1 VILRDGR
8 AAVSFAG
15 AAIQGTSTSMRR
27 LAFAALLAAAA
38 CARDSRPEP
47 TPMKLVPAQLVG
59 CAIEAPSL
67 KSGGAAIPD
76 MSADFQVDPR
86 GRVREVHIQGGG
98 GPHAKALKR
107 HLESCQ
113 YEPATRDGRP
123 VASRRAAVY
132 GGYQ

>member
-1 VILRDGR
+1 
-8 AAVSFAG
+8 
-15 AAIQGTSTSMRR
+15 MRR
-27 LAFAALLAAAA
+27 LAFAALIAAAA

-47 TPMKLVPAQLVG
+47 KPMKLVSAQLVG
-59 CAIEAPSL
+59 CAIEAPST
-67 KSGGAAIPD
+67 KAGGASVPD

-86 GRVREVHIQGGG
+86 GRVRDVHIQGG

-113 YEPATRDGRP
+113 YEPATKDGRP

>member
-1 VILRDGR
+1 
-8 AAVSFAG
+8 
-15 AAIQGTSTSMRR
+15 MRR
-27 LAFAALLAAAA
+27 LAFAALLAAA
-38 CARDSRPEP
+38 CARDSRPESN
-47 TPMKLVPAQLVG
+47 PMKLVPAQLVG
-59 CAIEAPSL
+59 CAIEAPSS

-86 GRVREVHIQGGG
+86 GRVRDVHIQGGG
-98 GPHAKALKR
+98 PHAKTLKR
-107 HLESCQ
+107 HLESCH